1 MSSHNTTTPPT
12 LSCYLKSQLTEH
24 KTDMGQSCTGCV
36 HKHCGHVQ
44 PVNIRG
50 LSEFVK
56 EFTTNS
62 NNLTSTH
69 QTSMCMVTN
78 GSNFKKTSYSTRKK
92 CKHCPQCG
100 TQANSNVAKNC
111 KNCKHKFVIKCKKAS
126 SLQGKSTKKCI
137 CGKIAR
143 SNRES
148 KCEKCGRTFPSG
160 HKKLSPKTKKPKII
174 KKTSGKKR
182 SSKKRSSK
190 NSCNKSVKKSKKS
203 PNKIRH
209 KETKRARLFRQ
220 SSLDWNVKQSFD
232 LSSDDYSTT
241 FEEPFNGLPYV
252 RLWFHR
258 FDSDISPDW
267 NPKVMSRQS
276 SLDINQPERY
286 GDIQYVVSDKDMQL
300 DDTWI
305 GNFDSRFE
313 VGGKLEL

>member
-12 LSCYLKSQLTEH
+12 NMNPSFYLKSQLTEH
-24 KTDMGQSCTGCV
+24 KTDMGQSCTDCV

-44 PVNIRG
+44 PVNIRE
-50 LSEFVK
+50 EFA
-56 EFTTNS
+56 TTPDK
-62 NNLTSTH
+62 NLTSLH
-69 QTSMCMVTN
+69 QT
-78 GSNFKKTSYSTRKK
+78 KTSMSFVSESNKTRKK
-92 CKHCPQCG
+92 CKRCPNPQCG
-100 TQANSNVAKNC
+100 VMQNSNVVKNC
-111 KNCKHKFVIKCKKAS
+111 KTCKHKFVFENKNPNS
-126 SLQGKSTKKCI
+126 RQGLSTKICPECGEQAKSGHSFACSNLKCNFRFS
-137 CGKIAR
+137 C
-143 SNRES
+143 S
-148 KCEKCGRTFPSG
+148 

-286 GDIQYVVSDKDMQL
+286 GDIQYVVSDKDTQL
-300 DDTWI
+300 DDKWI
-305 GNFDSRFE
+305 GHFDSRFE
-313 VGGKLEL
+313 VRGKLEL

>member
-1 MSSHNTTTPPT
+1 MSFDSYAKSMKIETNMGSQKCTEHDCSHN
-12 LSCYLKSQLTEH
+12 
-24 KTDMGQSCTGCV
+24 
-36 HKHCGHVQ
+36 Q
-44 PVNIRG
+44 PANIRG
-50 LSEFVK
+50 LSEFVS
-56 EFTTNS
+56 EFATTPDK
-62 NNLTSTH
+62 NLTSLH
-69 QTSMCMVTN
+69 QTKTSMSFV
-78 GSNFKKTSYSTRKK
+78 SYAKKTANKTNKK
-92 CKHCPQCG
+92 SKLCPKCG
-100 TQANSNVAKNC
+100 TQQNSNVVKNC
-111 KNCKHKFVIKCKKAS
+111 KTCKHKFVFENKNPNS
-126 SLQGKSTKKCI
+126 RQGLSTKICPQCGEQAKSGHSFTCSNLKCNFRFS
-137 CGKIAR
+137 C
-143 SNRES
+143 S
-148 KCEKCGRTFPSG
+148 